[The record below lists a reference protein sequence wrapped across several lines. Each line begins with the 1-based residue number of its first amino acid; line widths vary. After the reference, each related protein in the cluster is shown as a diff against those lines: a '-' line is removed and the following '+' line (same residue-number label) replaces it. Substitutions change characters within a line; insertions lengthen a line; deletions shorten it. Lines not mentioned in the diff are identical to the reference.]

1 MFRMVTLNHECK
13 HGQATGG
20 VGKGTDLIC
29 LCAELAEEPLQQ
41 IGRANADVQAG
52 VELIEREGAL
62 NAPLKGVHCLGL
74 QRAPLLNKGG

>member
-13 HGQATGG
+13 HGQATGL
-20 VGKGTDLIC
+20 VGKRADLIC
-29 LCAELAEEPLQQ
+29 LCAEFAEETLQQ

-52 VELIEREGAL
+52 VELIERKSSL
-62 NAPLKGVHCLGL
+62 NAPTQGVHCLGL